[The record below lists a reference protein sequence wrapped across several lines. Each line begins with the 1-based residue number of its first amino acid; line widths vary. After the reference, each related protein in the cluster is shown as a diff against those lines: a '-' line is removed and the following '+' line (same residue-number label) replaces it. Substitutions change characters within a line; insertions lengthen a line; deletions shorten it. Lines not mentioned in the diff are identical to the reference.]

1 MTKNEAIQLLGG
13 SIASAAEAIGIKSQ
27 AVSQWPDDLPARI
40 SDRVIAAMVR
50 TRRAVPNEYKARPVV
65 GNHASSLP
73 MPSLSKRAQEQ
84 LKPRAQHM
92 RCLAMEPAGG
102 GVARHFKNKA
112 AL

>member
-40 SDRVIAAMVR
+40 SDRVIAALVR

-73 MPSLSKRAQEQ
+73 MPGLSKRAQEQ
-84 LKPRAQHM
+84 LKPRSQHM
-92 RCLAMEPAGG
+92 RCLVIEPTGSFVGRQAIT
-102 GVARHFKNKA
+102 KTEI
-112 AL
+112 